1 MSMRK
6 RDLYLLLLPMLL
18 FIAAAVFAASSAND
32 LREVSRTHYD
42 ALSQRH
48 FDEFE
53 KQARSG
59 ALQMTVDLA
68 IEQERFHLN
77 SLRNM
82 DAADLE
88 YSNLFQRLAGLILV
102 GIVAQV
108 YVILRFKAT
117 RMKVNVEQVHEHDA

>member
-1 MSMRK
+1 MWT
-6 RDLYLLLLPMLL
+6 
-18 FIAAAVFAASSAND
+18 FIAAAIFAASCAND
-32 LREVSRTHYD
+32 LRELSRTHYD
-42 ALSQRH
+42 QLSQRR

-59 ALQMTVDLA
+59 ALHVTVDLA

-82 DAADLE
+82 DAANLE
-88 YSNLFQRLAGLILV
+88 TSNLFQRLAGLILF

-117 RMKVNVEQVHEHDA
+117 RMKANVEQVHEHDA

>member
-1 MSMRK
+1 M
-6 RDLYLLLLPMLL
+6 LP
-18 FIAAAVFAASSAND
+18 FIIAATYAMSCAND
-32 LREVSRTHYD
+32 LRELSRTHQD
-42 ALSQRH
+42 QLSQRR
-48 FDEFE
+48 FDEFV

-82 DAADLE
+82 DAADLD
-88 YSNLFQRLAGLILV
+88 YSNLFQRLAELV
-102 GIVAQV
+102 SFGIIAQV

-117 RMKVNVEQVHEHDA
+117 RMKGSVEQVLKHAA